1 MYALHGCLL
10 LIGDEVGARDLLNAM
25 DGRFLDHAE
34 LRLSVHAQPMWRPK
48 LNWLNLIR
56 LSNDLVGAG
65 LLASLELRR

>member
-10 LIGDEVGARDLLNAM
+10 LIGDEVGAYLLNAM

-34 LRLSVHAQPMWRPK
+34 LETELHAQPMWRPK